1 MDAHEIARRRLYNQH
16 LWGARCD
23 SPEHVVS
30 WLGAM
35 QSQEFAYAKWSVAQ
49 RTNGAIDAAMDQA
62 LADGTILRTHVVR
75 PTWHFVLPAD
85 IRWLLALTAPRVNAL
100 SAYYFRQLG
109 LDDAVF
115 RKTNALFSKVL
126 RGGRQLTRTELAT
139 MVQRSGIA
147 ASGQRLGYILMRA
160 ELDAIICSGARRGK
174 RQTYALFDERA
185 PRAKRMRRDDALAEL
200 TRRYFVS
207 RGPATLKDYV
217 VWSSLTGAEGRI
229 GLEMVRSR
237 LEHDVIGAG
246 HTGSL
251 LPRSALRLRLQWSI
265 SFRVM
270 TST

>member
-1 MDAHEIARRRLYNQH
+1 
-16 LWGARCD
+16 
-23 SPEHVVS
+23 
-30 WLGAM
+30 M

-49 RTNGAIDAAMDQA
+49 RTNGAINARMDQA

-85 IRWLLALTAPRVNAL
+85 IRWLLDLTAPRVNAL

-115 RKTNALFSKVL
+115 AKTNALFSKVL
-126 RGGRQLTRTELAT
+126 KGGGQLTRTELNA
-139 MVQRSGIA
+139 MLQRSGIA

-174 RQTYALFDERA
+174 QQTYALFDERVR
-185 PRAKRMRRDDALAEL
+185 RAKRMRRDDALAEL